1 MKAKIAVLAGDGV
14 GREIVPEAV
23 KVLKAV
29 AEKFEHTFEFLSGD
43 VGGQAIDKVG
53 VPLPQET
60 LTLAKQSDAVLLGAV
75 GGPKWEGLEYSLR
88 PERAL
93 LGLRE
98 HLGLYANL
106 RPAKLYPMLADAS
119 TLKREVIE
127 GIDILVIRE
136 LTGGIYFGKPK
147 GIEKLPNGSE
157 RGVNTEVYTTEE
169 IQRIAKVAFEAAR
182 KRRKK
187 VMSVDKANVL
197 ESSELWR
204 RVVIETHKGYPDVE
218 LSHIY
223 VDNAAMQLVRNPRQ
237 FDVMLCN
244 NIFGDILSDEAA
256 MLTGSIGM
264 LPSASIGAQ
273 VGLFEPI
280 HGSAPDIAGKNV
292 ANPIATIASA
302 AMMLSYAFKLDKEA
316 AAIEE
321 AIVKTL
327 DFGYRTKDI
336 HSPGTRLV
344 STTEMGEAI
353 LRISELARLMRQM
366 STDLKAGLIRTVAGT
381 GAPAGPV
388 TELWPLLLV

>member
-23 KVLKAV
+23 KVLKVV
-29 AEKFEHTFEFLSGD
+29 AEKYGHSFEFTPGD
-43 VGGQAIDKVG
+43 IGGQAIDKVG
-53 VPLPQET
+53 VPLPNDT

-75 GGPKWEGLEYSLR
+75 GGPRWEGLDYTLR

-93 LGLRE
+93 LGIRE
-98 HLGLYANL
+98 ALGLYANL
-106 RPAKLYPMLADAS
+106 RPAKVYANLVDAS

-147 GIEKLPNGSE
+147 GIEKLPNGDE

-169 IQRIAKVAFEAAR
+169 VRRIAKVAFEAAR

-187 VMSVDKANVL
+187 VTSVDKANVL

-204 RVVIETHKGYPDVE
+204 KVVIDVHASYPDVE

-237 FDVMLCN
+237 FDVLLCN
-244 NIFGDILSDEAA
+244 NMFGDILSDEAA

-264 LPSASIGAQ
+264 LPSASVGAK
-273 VGLFEPI
+273 VGLYEPI
-280 HGSAPDIAGKNV
+280 HGSAPDIAGRNI
-292 ANPIATIASA
+292 ANPIATIASV
-302 AMMLSYAFKLDKEA
+302 AMMLSYAFQLDKEA
-316 AAIEE
+316 DAIEK
-321 AIVKTL
+321 AIVSTL
-327 DFGYRTKDI
+327 DLGYRTKDI
-336 HSPGTRLV
+336 QSPGAKTV
-344 STTEMGEAI
+344 GTSEMGDTIAK
-353 LRISELARLMRQM
+353 Q
-366 STDLKAGLIRTVAGT
+366 IR
-381 GAPAGPV
+381 
-388 TELWPLLLV
+388 

>member
-1 MKAKIAVLAGDGV
+1 VLADFFSILIEARAVITHKEGAWSVKAKIAVLAGDGV

-75 GGPKWEGLEYSLR
+75 GGPKWDRLEYSLR

-106 RPAKLYPMLADAS
+106 RPAKLYPILADAS

-157 RGVNTEVYTTEE
+157 RGFNTEVYTTEE
-169 IQRIAKVAFEAAR
+169 IRRIAKVAFEAAR

-204 RVVIETHKGYPDVE
+204 RVVIETHKGYTNVE
-218 LSHIY
+218 LRHIY

-244 NIFGDILSDEAA
+244 NMFGDILSDEAA

-316 AAIEE
+316 AAIEQ

-327 DFGYRTKDI
+327 DLGYRTKDI

-353 LRISELARLMRQM
+353 LRNLN
-366 STDLKAGLIRTVAGT
+366 
-381 GAPAGPV
+381 
-388 TELWPLLLV
+388 

>member
-1 MKAKIAVLAGDGV
+1 MRKYWSKACGVITHNEGEWSVKAKIAVLAGDGV

-23 KVLKAV
+23 KVLKVV
-29 AEKFEHTFEFLSGD
+29 AEKFGHTFEFTPGD
-43 VGGQAIDKVG
+43 VGGQAIDTVG
-53 VPLPQET
+53 VPLPPET

-75 GGPKWEGLEYSLR
+75 GGPKWEGLEYNLR

-169 IQRIAKVAFEAAR
+169 ITRIAIVAFEAAR

-204 RVVIETHKGYPDVE
+204 RVVIAVHKDYPDVE

-264 LPSASIGAQ
+264 LPSASIGAK

-280 HGSAPDIAGKNV
+280 HGSAPDIAGKNI

-302 AMMLSYAFKLDKEA
+302 AMLLSYAFKLDIEA
-316 AAIEE
+316 AAIEQ

-327 DFGYRTKDI
+327 DVGYRTKDI

-344 STTEMGEAI
+344 GTTEMGEAI
-353 LRISELARLMRQM
+353 LHN
-366 STDLKAGLIRTVAGT
+366 LK
-381 GAPAGPV
+381 
-388 TELWPLLLV
+388 